1 MNVELLFSTFL
12 DPLDLARQLVRALR
26 GRKDEL
32 AAAAE
37 RWVEVAVKAIPER
50 AIDDH
55 FPSHEVAPEIWEL
68 LRALP
73 CVASTSGFDP
83 FGDLVSAARR
93 ELNSSDEPPRPM
105 VEYAWELLESAV
117 VLAPIRGAF
126 DRWEECLFA
135 LVRRRSERF
144 AFRLA
149 GHFALEMPDL
159 AYALLDESRI
169 VKGSEGPGATRRG
182 SGVYPGLYPDG
193 AFNPCRWIAIG
204 RFSKVEPGQLT
215 NRDREELDAL
225 TLDECLETQFILIFG
240 ILIEGGRVPP
250 CAAVAAREGLHSTD
264 LKRRENAVMLALR
277 FDETRDQGL
286 DVLQRWVTESGA
298 TPGQAPFSD
307 ALYLFGHGMFYGHG
321 WGREHLRTRLH
332 PLMGALLRRG
342 QWSLKLWRSLLERP
356 LYSKAPRLTQLQI
369 DERIRDVAAEHFMR
383 LARSPEEPVRRRQA
397 AVEAIATLGDAKYA
411 RDLGTLRKD
420 PTLADVAHRAQ
431 RRLRDLDRAGHLP
444 VDVALDLGVRAFL
457 AAS

>member
-1 MNVELLFSTFL
+1 
-12 DPLDLARQLVRALR
+12 
-26 GRKDEL
+26 
-32 AAAAE
+32 
-37 RWVEVAVKAIPER
+37 
-50 AIDDH
+50 
-55 FPSHEVAPEIWEL
+55 
-68 LRALP
+68 
-73 CVASTSGFDP
+73 
-83 FGDLVSAARR
+83 
-93 ELNSSDEPPRPM
+93 
-105 VEYAWELLESAV
+105 
-117 VLAPIRGAF
+117 
-126 DRWEECLFA
+126 
-135 LVRRRSERF
+135 
-144 AFRLA
+144 
-149 GHFALEMPDL
+149 
-159 AYALLDESRI
+159 
-169 VKGSEGPGATRRG
+169 
-182 SGVYPGLYPDG
+182 VYPHLYPHG

-215 NRDREELDAL
+215 NRDREELEVL
-225 TLDECLETQFILIFG
+225 TLDECLETQFTLIFG

-250 CAAVAAREGLHSTD
+250 FAAVAAREGLHSTD
-264 LKRRENAVMLALR
+264 FKRRRHAVMLALR

-286 DVLQRWVTESGA
+286 DVLRRWVAESDA
-298 TPGQAPFSD
+298 TPGQAPLSD
-307 ALYLFGHGMFYGHG
+307 ALSIFGRGMFYGHG

-332 PLMGALLRRG
+332 PLIGALLRRG

-383 LARSPEEPVRRRQA
+383 LARSPEEPVRRRRA

-420 PTLADVAHRAQ
+420 PTLADAAHRAQ